1 MHRLILLVF
10 LLASPVLA
18 MTADAPRSSLV
29 PGGIAVID
37 LGRNG
42 EDRPHVTYHGQRV
55 LTLINGPGWQAIVG
69 IPLSAS
75 PGEQELDV
83 AWGEGGPIA
92 RHYFEV
98 SPKEYPTQRITIKNR
113 RMVNPNA
120 QDLERI
126 AQERERKR
134 RAKASWS
141 QTDPQL
147 AFLQPVDGQI
157 SGSFGRRR
165 VFNGQPRNPHSGM
178 DIAAPRGTPVKAPAA
193 GRVVEVGNFFF
204 SGNVIYIEH
213 GQGLV
218 TLYAHLDSV
227 DVEKGQQVQAGQV
240 IGRVGATG
248 RVTGPHLHW
257 SVGLNNTWVDPA
269 LFLPPVEPVSAA
281 Q

>member
-1 MHRLILLVF
+1 MRRLLLLVS
-10 LLASPVLA
+10 LLASPALA
-18 MTADAPRSSLV
+18 LTADSPRPSLV
-29 PGGIAVID
+29 PGGIVVLD

-42 EDRPHVTYHGQRV
+42 EDRPLVTYHGQRV
-55 LTLINGPGWQAIVG
+55 LTHANATGWQAIVG

-75 PGEQELDV
+75 PGEDELQV
-83 AWGEGGPIA
+83 TWGEEGPIA
-92 RHYFEV
+92 RHFFEIV
-98 SPKEYPTQRITIKNR
+98 PKEYPTQHITIKNR

-126 AQERERKR
+126 ARERERKR

-141 QTDPQL
+141 ATDPQL
-147 AFLQPVDGQI
+147 VFLQPVDGQV

-165 VFNGQPRNPHSGM
+165 VFNGQPRSPHSGM
-178 DIAAPRGTPVKAPAA
+178 DIAAPLGTPVKAPAA
-193 GRVVEVGNFFF
+193 GRVVEVGDFFF
-204 SGNVIYIEH
+204 SGNVVYIEH

-218 TLYAHLDSV
+218 TLYAHLNHV

-240 IGRVGATG
+240 IGTVGATG

-269 LFLPPVEPVSAA
+269 LFLPPASPGPTTE
-281 Q
+281 